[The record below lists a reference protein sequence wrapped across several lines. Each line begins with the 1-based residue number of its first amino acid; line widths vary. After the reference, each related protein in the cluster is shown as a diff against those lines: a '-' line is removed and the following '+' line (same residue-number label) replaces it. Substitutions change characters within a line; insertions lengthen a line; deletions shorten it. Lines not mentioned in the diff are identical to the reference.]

1 MPITFDRAALETALR
16 ALSRITTRNRA
27 ATDDVLIEA
36 AADGTVRLTT
46 TDAQTWLA
54 TTLAAETDGPGVL
67 LVPAE
72 LLLNYIRGLGVERI
86 TLEADTAGH
95 AALLWKSNHLRLL
108 CRDPEQ
114 FPQPPALAPNTSA
127 FTLPATLLQTLG
139 RWCLPVAQDVGGRP
153 ILGTVHTDHV
163 AGHLRFTA
171 TDGMRLSR
179 VQVPFPGTVPAVSIP
194 TRLLKQCLALA
205 KNEPVTLRRQDN
217 RIQASLGSWTITS
230 LLVDGKFPDADRVI
244 PQAFGT
250 ALTRDAAELQ
260 AAIDRLTIVMRS
272 QRGGQVMTFAIQD
285 GQIVLSAEGV
295 DTGTMEEIVDAAI
308 EGPAWRLHFQPGFLL
323 DALKM
328 IGGEGEV
335 ALAISGAQS
344 PMRVTHAGT
353 PEALHIVLPLRDI
366 VASPPVVAA
375 SEC

>member
-1 MPITFDRAALETALR
+1 MQITFDRAALETALR

-27 ATDDVLIEA
+27 ATDDVFMEA

-54 TTLAAETDGPGVL
+54 TTLAAETDGTGVL

-86 TLEADTAGH
+86 TLDADTAGH
-95 AALLWKSNHLRLL
+95 TALVWKSNHLRLL

-114 FPQPPALAPNTSA
+114 FPRPPALAPDAPA
-127 FTLPATLLQTLG
+127 FTLPAALLQTLG

-153 ILGTVHTDHV
+153 ILGTVHADQDE
-163 AGHLRFTA
+163 GHLRFTG

-179 VQVPFPGTVPAVSIP
+179 VQVPFPGTVPAVSLP

-205 KNEPVTLRRQDN
+205 KTDPVTIRRQDN

-230 LLVDGKFPDADRVI
+230 LLVEGKFPDADRVI
-244 PQAFGT
+244 PSSYVT
-250 ALTRDAAELQ
+250 TITCDAAELQ
-260 AAIDRLTIVMRS
+260 AAIDRLTIVIRS
-272 QRGGQVMTFAIQD
+272 QRGGQVMTLAIQD
-285 GQIVLSAEGV
+285 GQLVLRAENL
-295 DTGTMEEIVDAAI
+295 DTGTVEEIVDAVI
-308 EGPAWRLHFQPGFLL
+308 DGPAWSLHFQPGFLL

-328 IGGEGEV
+328 TGADGDV
-335 ALAISGAQS
+335 SLAISGAQS
-344 PMRVTHAGT
+344 PLRVTHPRL
-353 PEALHIVLPLRDI
+353 PEALHIVLPLRDV
-366 VASPPVVAA
+366 VATPPVAA
-375 SEC
+375 SA